1 MKRLPTDALVI
12 AALVALALVVRSL
25 FVGLV
30 GLAHDEPFTVYW
42 AHRPLAGCSP
52 VEARTTRRSISCW

>member
-30 GLAHDEPFTVYW
+30 GLTHD
-42 AHRPLAGCSP
+42 
-52 VEARTTRRSISCW
+52 